1 MQHFFTENQW
11 TETWNICWTIKAAR
25 NRWTQI
31 HKYVT
36 ILCFQVTDKY
46 IALKFM
52 RFLHKNCY
60 LVPTILLTGYLPVCC
75 LIPVQ
80 LPPRPSRSMHF
91 RDVSNVPETST
102 RDVPPTSFPGSLS
115 CFEKEP
121 DCSWSRGSQNLGAK
135 NKRGKVEEIMVA
147 MTKVTP
153 SGPERSLPPL
163 Y

>member
-1 MQHFFTENQW
+1 MQHFFTKNQW

-36 ILCFQVTDKY
+36 ILCFQVTYKY

-52 RFLHKNCY
+52 RSSPKTVY
-60 LVPTILLTGYLPVCC
+60 LVPTILLTGILPHSCTAFSQALSVNAFPWR
-75 LIPVQ
+75 IQ
-80 LPPRPSRSMHF
+80 R
-91 RDVSNVPETST
+91 T
-102 RDVPPTSFPGSLS
+102 RDVPPTSVPGSLS

-121 DCSWSRGSQNLGAK
+121 DCSWSSGSQNLGAK
-135 NKRGKVEEIMVA
+135 NKRGEVEEIMVA

>member
-11 TETWNICWTIKAAR
+11 TDTWNICWTIKAAR

-52 RFLHKNCY
+52 RFLHKNRLFGPY
-60 LVPTILLTGYLPVCC
+60 YTTYRLLTGMLPHSCTASSQALSVNAFPWR
-75 LIPVQ
+75 IQ
-80 LPPRPSRSMHF
+80 R
-91 RDVSNVPETST
+91 T

-135 NKRGKVEEIMVA
+135 NKRGGGGEVEEIMVA